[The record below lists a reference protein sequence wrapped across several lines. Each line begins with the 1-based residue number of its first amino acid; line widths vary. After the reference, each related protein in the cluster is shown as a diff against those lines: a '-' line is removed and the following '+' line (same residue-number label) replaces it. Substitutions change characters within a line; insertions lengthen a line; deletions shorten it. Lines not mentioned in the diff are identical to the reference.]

1 MNSPESPRGSAPRF
15 FDAYAGN
22 SAIGSLLS
30 AMATSVVL
38 AVSGHTHRRTPVL
51 RIHGIP
57 CVNTGSG
64 PDARRFLLF
73 DLRTLSVSSFPKE

>member
-1 MNSPESPRGSAPRF
+1 MNIREASDGSTQRF
-15 FDAYAGN
+15 FDAHSGN

-30 AMATSVVL
+30 AMAPSVVL

-64 PDARRFLLF
+64 PGHLRFLLF
-73 DLRTLSVSSFPKE
+73 DPQTLSVSPI